1 MGHGNVK
8 LAELRA
14 FDAEAYCQRYPDI
27 AQAVASG
34 ELRDPWQHY
43 DRHGRMEGRALCAF
57 DEEFYLR
64 SYPRVAEE
72 IGHGL
77 AETPLQHY
85 VLHGRARGFV
95 PNAKAV
101 RPSNAALPASEFGG
115 LWVDDGD
122 ALDRIKGRLE
132 TGQLTGR
139 QAELLEFFVVNGY
152 VILPSA
158 IEAPMIEAALA
169 DFDKAYMGGFEQLK
183 FEAPMVSRENMAWRP
198 EMMAVAAKALDIH
211 HFSGAIRRLVFAPAI
226 AEFLALIFD
235 NKALASQS
243 LGFLRG
249 SAQESHQDSAYVTYT
264 LPLKFAASWVALEDV
279 SIGAGELFYYPG
291 SHRLPDFRYSG
302 RYKSL
307 SETERMG
314 GEKNEMH
321 AEGRR
326 HVKGLDELAKQFGLS
341 KQVFAA
347 KKGDVLI
354 WHSDLIHGGHP
365 VSQEITRKSVVTHYC
380 PKHVAPLFSETHRLT
395 FHDHDG
401 HVHTSSHYSGLP
413 PLE

>member
-1 MGHGNVK
+1 MRNGNIK

-27 AQAVASG
+27 AQAITTG
-34 ELRDPWQHY
+34 ELRSAWTHY
-43 DRHGRMEGRALCAF
+43 DQHGRREGRALCAF

-64 SYPRVAEE
+64 SYPGVAAEVTQ
-72 IGHGL
+72 GL

-85 VLHGRARGFV
+85 ILYGRARGFV
-95 PNAKAV
+95 PNLKAV
-101 RPSNAALPASEFGG
+101 RPANAALPVSQYGG
-115 LWVDDGD
+115 LWIDDGD
-122 ALDRIKGRLE
+122 ALDRIKGRFE
-132 TGQLTGR
+132 TGQITR
-139 QAELLEFFVVNGY
+139 PQADLLEFFVVNGY

-158 IEAPMIEAALA
+158 IEAPMIEGALA
-169 DFDKAYMGGFEQLK
+169 DFDKAFRGGYEQLK
-183 FEAPMVSRENMAWRP
+183 FEAPMVSRETMSWRP

-211 HFSGAIRRLVFAPAI
+211 HFSGAIRRLMFAPAI
-226 AEFLALIFD
+226 TEFLALIFD
-235 NKALASQS
+235 NKMLASQS

-264 LPLKFAASWVALEDV
+264 LPLKFAASWIALEDV

-307 SETERMG
+307 SEAERMG
-314 GEKNEMH
+314 GDQNEMH
-321 AEGRR
+321 AQGRQ
-326 HVKGLDELAKQFGLS
+326 HVNGLDELAKQFGLA
-341 KQVFAA
+341 KQVFPA
-347 KKGDVLI
+347 KRGDVLI

-365 VSQEITRKSVVTHYC
+365 VSEKITRKSIVTHYC

-395 FHDHDG
+395 FHEHDG
-401 HVHTSSHYSGLP
+401 HLHTSSHYSGVV
-413 PLE
+413 PLD